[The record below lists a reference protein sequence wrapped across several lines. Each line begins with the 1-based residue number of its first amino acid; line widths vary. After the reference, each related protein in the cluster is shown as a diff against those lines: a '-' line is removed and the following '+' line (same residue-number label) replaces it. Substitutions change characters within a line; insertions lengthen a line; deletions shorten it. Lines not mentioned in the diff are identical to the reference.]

1 MQYWWVNQNQ
11 TYAHEVGGGYLW
23 SPKTKVTGANNR
35 FYDSMTEVSPG
46 DVVFSFS
53 DSYIKAIGI
62 VAGPTETATKPPE
75 FGSSGAAWAKEGW
88 RVPVEFTELA
98 KPIRPKDFIASL
110 RPALPKKYSPLQT
123 SGNGNQGVYLAPVP
137 TELAKRLIALL
148 DGQVEPIAA
157 NANTSFEGDDTQ
169 AISSVLGDPE
179 LRTTQR
185 EQLIQ
190 ARVGQGI
197 FRLRV
202 GRIETHC
209 RVTGISDARFLIASH
224 IKPWSKS
231 TNAEK
236 LDGSNG
242 LLLAPHIDRLFDKG
256 YLTFVDDG
264 KIKMSEQLPSEV
276 HAAWGLESA
285 VAPKP
290 LSERQ
295 IEYMAF
301 HRNNVFKG

>member
-23 SPKTKVTGANNR
+23 SPKTKVTGAYNR

-46 DVVFSFS
+46 DFVFSFS
-53 DSYIKAIGI
+53 DTYIKAIGI
-62 VAGPTETATKPPE
+62 VVGPTESATKPPE
-75 FGSSGAAWAKEGW
+75 FGSSGAVWAKEGW

-98 KPIRPKDFIASL
+98 KPLRPKDFIESL
-110 RPALPKKYSPLQT
+110 RTALPKKYSPLQT

-137 TELAKRLIALL
+137 LELAEKLIALL
-148 DGQVEPIAA
+148 DGQVEAVAA
-157 NANTSFEGDDTQ
+157 SADSSFEGDDSN
-169 AISSVLGDPE
+169 AISSVLGDPG
-179 LRTTQR
+179 LKATQR

-190 ARVGQGI
+190 ARIGQGL

-202 GRIETHC
+202 GKIETHC
-209 RVTGISDARFLIASH
+209 RVTGISDTRFLIASH

-264 KIKMSEQLPSEV
+264 KIKVSEQLPFEV
-276 HAAWGLESA
+276 HEAWGLKSA
-285 VAPKP
+285 VASKP

-295 IEYMAF
+295 IEYMTF
-301 HRNNVFKG
+301 HRSKVFKG